1 MRSRPAAAAPSR
13 LNRIPHR
20 AVVAI
25 VTTAL
30 GLALLFSFKTPD
42 SVPIRTASGPASPA
56 DVAPSQS
63 AQPGSS
69 LSTGAGGTIPSPT
82 ASGGSTPAPS
92 ASGGTFTVT
101 GDDVPN
107 QFGDVQVQVT
117 FSGGKITDV
126 KALQLPFD
134 RRRSAEISQFVEPY
148 LRTEALQAQSAQIDL
163 ISGATYTSDSY
174 AQSLQSAIDK
184 AHG

>member
-1 MRSRPAAAAPSR
+1 M
-13 LNRIPHR
+13 
-20 AVVAI
+20 
-25 VTTAL
+25 TTAL
-30 GLALLFSFKTPD
+30 GLVLLFSFKTPD
-42 SVPIRTASGPASPA
+42 SVPIRTASGAGIA
-56 DVAPSQS
+56 RRR
-63 AQPGSS
+63 
-69 LSTGAGGTIPSPT
+69 GARPVGAAGIIVEHGCRRPTPDRPRARLDPRPT
-82 ASGGSTPAPS
+82 ASGGTI
-92 ASGGTFTVT
+92 TVT

-148 LRTEALQAQSAQIDL
+148 LRSEALQAQSAQIDL

>member
-1 MRSRPAAAAPSR
+1 MSSRRAATSSP
-13 LNRIPHR
+13 RINPIPPR
-20 AVVAI
+20 AIVAI

-30 GLALLFSFKTPD
+30 GLILLFSFRTPD
-42 SVPIRTASGPASPA
+42 SVPPRTAGGPASQ
-56 DVAPSQS
+56 VAIVPGQS
-63 AQPGSS
+63 ARPGSS
-69 LSTGAGGTIPSPT
+69 SGTLGSPPTPVGASAAPR
-82 ASGGSTPAPS
+82 PS
-92 ASGGTFTVT
+92 ANNGTRTTT

-117 FSGGKITDV
+117 FAGGKITDV

-134 RRRSAEISQFVEPY
+134 RRRSAEISQYVEPY
-148 LRTEALQAQSAQIDL
+148 LRSEALQAQSAQIDL
-163 ISGATYTSDSY
+163 ISGATYTSMSY

>member
-1 MRSRPAAAAPSR
+1 MSSRHGPAASSR
-13 LNRIPHR
+13 INPIPPR
-20 AVVAI
+20 AIVAI

-30 GLALLFSFKTPD
+30 GLILLFSFRTPD
-42 SVPIRTASGPASPA
+42 SVGPRTPGAAASQVAIVPGQSARPRASVGSAGPSPAPIAASPA
-56 DVAPSQS
+56 PRAS
-63 AQPGSS
+63 ANG
-69 LSTGAGGTIPSPT
+69 GALTT
-82 ASGGSTPAPS
+82 
-92 ASGGTFTVT
+92 T

-117 FSGGKITDV
+117 FASGKITDV

-134 RRRSAEISQFVEPY
+134 RRRSAEISQYVEPY
-148 LRTEALQAQSAQIDL
+148 LRSEALQAQSAQIDL
-163 ISGATYTSDSY
+163 ISGATYTSMSY